1 MTNNKLKLLCDQLE
15 ESNDCMLA
23 LADTLRK
30 YGHNPR
36 DLLEQVNRNERIV
49 EFCKINGLH
58 VVLPQK
64 QTHIFKRKLPDGTID
79 YYEEDLYNAE
89 EVETALHNAGVVF
102 K

>member
-1 MTNNKLKLLCDQLE
+1 MTNNKLKLLYNQLE

-30 YGHNPR
+30 YGHNAT
-36 DLLEQVNRNERIV
+36 DLLEQVNLNEIII
-49 EFCKINGLH
+49 ESYKDYH

-64 QTHIFKRKLPDGTID
+64 QTHIFKRKLSDGTID
-79 YYEEDLYNAE
+79 HYDEDLYNAE
-89 EVETALHNAGVVF
+89 EIEAALHNAGVVF